1 MTGLQLS
8 MDPRSVYRVSI
19 GSTLRVGSV
28 SVSDFL
34 ELQGGVAGKGERC
47 WPCPRCEG
55 GLVRMVRHI
64 PRLKAVAVPRV
75 SFLAC
80 LIQWMK
86 TDRFL

>member
-34 ELQGGVAGKGERC
+34 ELQGGVAGKG
-47 WPCPRCEG
+47 
-55 GLVRMVRHI
+55 
-64 PRLKAVAVPRV
+64 
-75 SFLAC
+75 
-80 LIQWMK
+80 
-86 TDRFL
+86 